1 MKPGM
6 GHRKGSKFERDCAKQ
21 LSLWMSSGKR
31 DDYLWRTSLSGG
43 RATLLGK
50 RGKLA
55 PAQEGDLGA
64 IDPAGHNLTSAY
76 IIECKHVRSLGLDSF
91 MLKAKGPLSKFWSKL
106 LKQASLA
113 RKQPM
118 LIARQNGYP
127 TIMMVA
133 MATRIDSG
141 TSPIAVLARANAVI
155 YLFDEV
161 MKAPFPAE
169 ANVVSRAANRMKLV
183 RPV

>member
-1 MKPGM
+1 M
-6 GHRKGSKFERDCAKQ
+6 
-21 LSLWMSSGKR
+21 
-31 DDYLWRTSLSGG
+31 SGG
-43 RATLLGK
+43 RATLLAK
-50 RGKLA
+50 RGKRA
-55 PAQEGDLGA
+55 SAQEGDLGA
-64 IDPAGHNLTSAY
+64 IDPVGNVLTSRF
-76 IIECKHVRSLGLDSF
+76 IIECKHVKSLGIDSF

-118 LIARQNGYP
+118 LIGRQNGYP

-133 MATRIDSG
+133 MTTRIDSG
-141 TSPIAVLARANAVI
+141 TSPIAVMARANAVI

-169 ANVVSRAANRMKLV
+169 ANVVSRAASRIKLV